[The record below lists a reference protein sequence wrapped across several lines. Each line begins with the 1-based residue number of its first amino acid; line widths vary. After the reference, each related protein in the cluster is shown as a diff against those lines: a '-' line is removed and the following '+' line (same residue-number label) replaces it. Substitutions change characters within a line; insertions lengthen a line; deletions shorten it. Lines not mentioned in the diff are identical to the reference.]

1 MVFIN
6 LAFVLNEL
14 TDARWP
20 DRGFCGD
27 LMWAGL
33 FKVGALK
40 VTLPCKAKR
49 VSRWHL
55 STSYEG
61 DVVLN
66 FLNPNA

>member
-40 VTLPCKAKR
+40 VTLPCKANR

-55 STSYEG
+55 STTDRY
-61 DVVLN
+61 
-66 FLNPNA
+66 